1 MQTERDQIKKLRANQ
16 DVQNFLRDQMAF
28 IEKQKQMEHL
38 KNMQDGQ
45 EIRSKAKDYVNWQK
59 RNRQAKRTMLSSTQ
73 NANLAQHEA
82 HLASLRSKIDTDR
95 KESYQTA
102 VSQVHDAARVVMQEE
117 RTEQEKKQRHK
128 HDLESLIAERAR
140 LRQYEDG
147 AVTDETLRQLKL
159 HPKQIDK
166 LKMQAPSPSKYQNP
180 QTGMLSPLIDSQY
193 VVQHNAKLKQLEQRI
208 DRYTKN
214 FIDVL
219 PSEVTGC
226 PARAR
231 GQPSKTTDM
240 TLKRNDSSGLL
251 DLFEGDHRRREG
263 SSLIARQIELENM
276 KTR

>member
-117 RTEQEKKQRHK
+117 RTEQEKK
-128 HDLESLIAERAR
+128 
-140 LRQYEDG
+140 
-147 AVTDETLRQLKL
+147 
-159 HPKQIDK
+159 
-166 LKMQAPSPSKYQNP
+166 
-180 QTGMLSPLIDSQY
+180 
-193 VVQHNAKLKQLEQRI
+193 
-208 DRYTKN
+208 
-214 FIDVL
+214 
-219 PSEVTGC
+219 
-226 PARAR
+226 
-231 GQPSKTTDM
+231 
-240 TLKRNDSSGLL
+240 
-251 DLFEGDHRRREG
+251 
-263 SSLIARQIELENM
+263 
-276 KTR
+276 

>member
-1 MQTERDQIKKLRANQ
+1 
-16 DVQNFLRDQMAF
+16 
-28 IEKQKQMEHL
+28 
-38 KNMQDGQ
+38 
-45 EIRSKAKDYVNWQK
+45 
-59 RNRQAKRTMLSSTQ
+59 
-73 NANLAQHEA
+73 
-82 HLASLRSKIDTDR
+82 
-95 KESYQTA
+95 
-102 VSQVHDAARVVMQEE
+102 
-117 RTEQEKKQRHK
+117 
-128 HDLESLIAERAR
+128 
-140 LRQYEDG
+140 
-147 AVTDETLRQLKL
+147 
-159 HPKQIDK
+159 
-166 LKMQAPSPSKYQNP
+166 MQAPSPSKYQNP

-219 PSEVTGC
+219 PSEVTGS

-276 KTR
+276 KTRQFRAKQKVSDKNSSIRQERKVNEYLD